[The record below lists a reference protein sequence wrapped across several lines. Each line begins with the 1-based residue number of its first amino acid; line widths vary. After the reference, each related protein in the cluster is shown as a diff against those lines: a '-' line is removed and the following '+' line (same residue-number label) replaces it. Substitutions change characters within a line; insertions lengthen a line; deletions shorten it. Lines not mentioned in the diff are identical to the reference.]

1 MKKLFLAG
9 SLSFLMIA
17 CSNPDSAIE
26 STKISSQT
34 PSDFAAHW
42 FNEELF
48 LIGSAQNAV
57 SFELVSSAT
66 ASLDNGEAP
75 DLIVPLQNIP
85 RPDYI
90 QGSAPHLSEFIAL
103 KPNTALENVQQLL
116 KNQLAILQKDSDGN
130 IQKVSYLQTAR
141 VLDALYTAADNDA
154 DEVDGYGATL
164 REEKSRFLLWAPT
177 AISVSVKLYDEV
189 KEPLASIAMTE
200 DESGVWQANSEF
212 GQGTYYRY
220 EVEVYHPRTQNIEKL
235 EVTDPYSLSLSR
247 NSKFSQ
253 VVDLSSEATKPLN
266 WDKQKDSL
274 LTHPESLI
282 LYETHIRDFSASDNN
297 LSDIA
302 HAGKY
307 KAFSEVNSDGM
318 KHLLQ
323 LGQAGLNTV
332 HLLPTYDISTVNEDP
347 DKVIFPQDDLNK
359 VCSIVPSL
367 EFCDQEIGQGIDKSQ
382 SLQTLLESYDV
393 SGTQAQNVIEQIRAF
408 DPYNWG
414 YDPYHY
420 TVPEGSYALDP
431 EGIPR
436 LVEFRE
442 MVQSLHNKGFRVIMD
457 VVYNHTFASGL
468 DEKSVLDKVVPN
480 YYQRLNPISGEV
492 ETSTCCDNTATEN
505 RMMAKLMID
514 SLVIWAN
521 HYKIDGFRFD
531 LMGHQPKAAMLE
543 AREAVRAVDPDTYF
557 YGEGWNFGEVANN
570 AQFEQA
576 AQLPLAGTEIGTFT
590 DRLRDAVR
598 GGSSFVSGDDIRFGQ
613 GIGNGLSILPNELQ
627 VADNQLAEK
636 EDAQQAEY
644 SVSMDQVRVG
654 LAGNLAEFPLQD
666 ASGADVLGKDVL
678 YGNAPTGY
686 ALDPADTINY
696 VSKHDNQT
704 LWDNNQYRFA
714 FATTTNQRVRMQ
726 NLSLAYPLFAQGIP
740 FLHMGSELLRSKSF
754 LRDSYDYG
762 DWFNVVD
769 FAKQGNNYNVGLPPS
784 VKDEA
789 NWDVISR
796 IIKGNESRDHVK
808 PAHIE
813 FASNV
818 FMDFISIRSSTPLF
832 SLKTAEQVI
841 ERVKFHNTGKEQQQG
856 LIVMSIADGEGVK
869 DLDAAFDSLVV
880 IFNNN
885 LEAKEFSYEGA
896 ENYSL
901 HPVQANGADPI
912 VASASALNGQFN
924 VPALSV
930 AVFVN

>member
-1 MKKLFLAG
+1 MKNLFIAG
-9 SLSFLMIA
+9 SLSLLLFA
-17 CSNPDSAIE
+17 CSDP
-26 STKISSQT
+26 KISAEITEQT
-34 PSDFAAHW
+34 PSDFSAHW
-42 FNEELF
+42 LEKDLF
-48 LIGSAQNAV
+48 LISTTEDAV
-57 SFELVSSAT
+57 SFELVSSIT
-66 ASLDNGEAP
+66 AGLDNGSPP
-75 DLIVPLQNIP
+75 DEIIILKNTQPPEQLQNIP
-85 RPDYI
+85 
-90 QGSAPHLSEFIAL
+90 PHLSEFTAL
-103 KPNTALENVQQLL
+103 KPDTSLEKVSQLL
-116 KNQLAILQKDSDGN
+116 KNQLAILQKDSDGK
-130 IQKVSYLQTAR
+130 ILKVSYLQTAR
-141 VLDALYTAADNDA
+141 VLDAIYTAGEDDA
-154 DEVDGYGATL
+154 DEVGNYGAIL
-164 REEKSRFLLWAPT
+164 IGDVLKQQHSQFVLWAPT
-177 AISVSVKLYDEV
+177 ALSVSVKLYDADKAE
-189 KEPLASIAMTE
+189 LASVSMTE
-200 DESGVWQANSEF
+200 NESGVWNAQSEY

-220 EVEVYHPRTQNIEKL
+220 EVEVYHPRTQKIEKL
-235 EVTDPYSLSLSR
+235 EVTDPYSLSLSS
-247 NSKFSQ
+247 NSEYSQ
-253 VVDLSSEATKPLN
+253 VVNLSSELTKPMN
-266 WDKQKDSL
+266 WDKQKDQILS
-274 LTHPESLI
+274 HPESLI
-282 LYETHIRDFSASDNN
+282 LYETHIRDFSASDSN
-297 LSDIA
+297 LSDAA

-307 KAFSEVNSDGM
+307 KAFSEINSDGM

-347 DKVIFPQDDLNK
+347 AKVIFPQDNLNK
-359 VCSIVPSL
+359 VCNIVPTL
-367 EFCDQEIGQGIDKSQ
+367 ELCVTDIDKTQ
-382 SLQTLLESYDV
+382 TLQTLLESYDV
-393 SGTQAQNVIEQIRAF
+393 SGTETQNIMEQIRAF

-420 TVPEGSYALDP
+420 TVPEGSYALNP

-436 LVEFRE
+436 IIEFRE

-457 VVYNHTFASGL
+457 VVYNHTYASGL
-468 DEKSVLDKVVPN
+468 DDKSVLDKIVPN
-480 YYQRLNPISGEV
+480 YYQRLNPTSGDI
-492 ETSTCCDNTATEN
+492 ETSTCCENTATEN

-514 SLVIWAN
+514 SLVIWSK

-531 LMGHQPKAAMLE
+531 LMGHQPKSAMLE

-613 GIGNGLSILPNELQ
+613 GIANGLGLLPNELQ
-627 VADNQLAEK
+627 VADKQEV
-636 EDAQQAEY
+636 QQAEY
-644 SVSMDQVRVG
+644 TVSMDQVRVG

-666 ASGADVLGKDVL
+666 ASGVNVLGKDVP
-678 YGNAPTGY
+678 YGGAPTGY

-714 FATTTNQRVRMQ
+714 FTTSTNQRVRMH
-726 NLSLAYPLFAQGIP
+726 NLSLAYPLLAQGIP
-740 FLHMGSELLRSKSF
+740 FLHMGGELLRSKSF

-762 DWFNVVD
+762 DWFNAVD
-769 FAKQGNNYNVGLPPS
+769 FAKQGNNYNVGLPPA

-796 IIKGNESRDHVK
+796 IIAGNEGRDQVK

-818 FMDFISIRSSTPLF
+818 FMDFITIRSSTPLF

-841 ERVKFHNTGKEQQQG
+841 ERVKFHNTGKVQKQG
-856 LIVMSIADGEGVK
+856 LIVMSIADGEGTK
-869 DLDAAFDSLVV
+869 DLDAAFDGLMV

-885 LEAKEFSYEGA
+885 VEAITFSYDEA
-896 ENYSL
+896 EQYSL

-912 VASASALNGQFN
+912 VASASVFVSAQSAQFN

-930 AVFVN
+930 AVFVK